1 MDNEIK
7 DKDLAV
13 GDGAGDLITVA
24 PVQLG
29 GLEDPDSNVPLWT
42 YMGRNRRSLGWCLY
56 LLMCAS
62 SGPPPEKLD
71 ANMTIRLM
79 VGYGFDGLLTGSLV
93 GISAFKLHF
102 GYYDEAS
109 GVWII
114 SALWQSLWTACTSI
128 TMMLGAIFVGQIH
141 GRIGLRASLVVACV
155 FAIAGIIT
163 EQVCKNA
170 AQFLGA
176 KCLAGFGC
184 GIQTALGIMT
194 IPEYAPTRLRGPL
207 GACLNTFI
215 LL

>member
-56 LLMCAS
+56 LLM
-62 SGPPPEKLD
+62 
-71 ANMTIRLM
+71 LM

-102 GYYDEAS
+102 GYYCCND
-109 GVWII
+109 
-114 SALWQSLWTACTSI
+114 TSTRHVI
-128 TMMLGAIFVGQIH
+128 VSH
-141 GRIGLRASLVVACV
+141 GCSRH
-155 FAIAGIIT
+155 F
-163 EQVCKNA
+163 
-170 AQFLGA
+170 
-176 KCLAGFGC
+176 
-184 GIQTALGIMT
+184 
-194 IPEYAPTRLRGPL
+194 
-207 GACLNTFI
+207 
-215 LL
+215 